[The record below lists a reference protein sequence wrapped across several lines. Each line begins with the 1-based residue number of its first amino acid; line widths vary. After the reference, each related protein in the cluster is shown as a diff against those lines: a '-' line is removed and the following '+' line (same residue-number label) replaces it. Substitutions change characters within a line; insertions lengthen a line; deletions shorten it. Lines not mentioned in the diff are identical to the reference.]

1 LGLINVAKVSDSNGF
16 ALTNAK
22 ALDFHREIQI
32 GRESPQKRLPLAARQ
47 RDRLIFG
54 GKIGY

>member
-22 ALDFHREIQI
+22 ALDFHREIRI
-32 GRESPQKRLPLAARQ
+32 GPERPKSAWRSR
-47 RDRLIFG
+47 RDSG
-54 GKIGY
+54 TA